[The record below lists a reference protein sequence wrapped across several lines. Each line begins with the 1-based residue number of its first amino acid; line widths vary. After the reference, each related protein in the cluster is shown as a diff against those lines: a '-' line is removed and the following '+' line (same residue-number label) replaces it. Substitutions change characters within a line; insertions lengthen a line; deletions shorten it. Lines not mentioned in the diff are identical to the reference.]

1 MLYVPVTQLDM
12 VAKYI
17 GPKEDSRVKLNRLGS
32 GDWQKAKARV
42 KTSVKDIA
50 KELIELYSQRMKAKG
65 YAFSADN
72 EWQRDFELSF
82 EYDETPDQLRCC
94 EEIKHDMMR
103 SSPMDRLLCGDVGF
117 GKQRLHSVPLLSVL
131 QIQSNAHC
139 SAPQQFSHGSIIR
152 R

>member
-1 MLYVPVTQLDM
+1 MFGGIRKIDTHGVIKDYIKIDYAKGDVLYVPVTQLDM

-65 YAFSADN
+65 YAFRQITSGREILNSALN
-72 EWQRDFELSF
+72 MTKLPTSCVVVR
-82 EYDETPDQLRCC
+82 
-94 EEIKHDMMR
+94 K
-103 SSPMDRLLCGDVGF
+103 SSMT
-117 GKQRLHSVPLLSVL
+117 
-131 QIQSNAHC
+131 
-139 SAPQQFSHGSIIR
+139 
-152 R
+152 